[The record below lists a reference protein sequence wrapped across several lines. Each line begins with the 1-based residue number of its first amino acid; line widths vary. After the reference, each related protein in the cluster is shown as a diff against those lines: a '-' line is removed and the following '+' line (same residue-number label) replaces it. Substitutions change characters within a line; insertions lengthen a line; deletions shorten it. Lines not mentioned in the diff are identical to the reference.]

1 MQPTQAWK
9 VPWSNTQVPTRKVM
23 RGEEEVW
30 QCRPTRIYTWASRHW
45 VVWNLSKHLMF
56 DCVSEY
62 AGMMELAYISVSN
75 TEFWGFDS
83 LFPHHTYTPLT
94 QSVEYHTFNVRVMGS
109 SPIRCTIC
117 SHWQVVKSPPF
128 HGGVVSSILTGST
141 IRDRKVIKCIPFV
154 IFMPSGCPYLLYALI
169 TQMDRVTV
177 F

>member
-9 VPWSNTQVPTRKVM
+9 VPWSNSQVPTWKVM
-23 RGEEEVW
+23 QGEDEVW

-45 VVWNLSKHLMF
+45 VVWNLSEHLMF

-109 SPIRCTIC
+109 SPIRCTIYAPIDK
-117 SHWQVVKSPPF
+117 WLSPLPF
-128 HGGVVSSILTGST
+128 TEVSWVRFSLGV
-141 IRDRKVIKCIPFV
+141 
-154 IFMPSGCPYLLYALI
+154 PSEIERL
-169 TQMDRVTV
+169 
-177 F
+177 